1 MTIEQLVC
9 PMVLSWGPNF
19 KKKLDEN
26 HISMTKEEI
35 KEEFDKWFK
44 ENIKE
49 INESIKSKKLNEKLE
64 LDDFKTDD
72 DPQENV
78 EKEVDLN
85 DEDLAKEDEDFDEN
99 TIDDIDVLNN
109 VKGDDNNVHN
119 YIERFYQGVLKDG
132 TEEYDYSE
140 YMSHIDV
147 SNVTDMTALF
157 AFTNLPNLDLSSW
170 DTSNVECMEGM
181 FYRSTFNNKSI
192 LHWDVSKCINFTN
205 MFRYGSFSYNAPK
218 YWTPGKI
225 HSKNAN
231 GDDVEKDADL
241 PVIGA
246 VEDEKKTR
254 LQSKQHA
261 KMKALMARRAKE
273 EAEKKAK
280 MNPNAETVKEHS
292 QYVMDFDTFVNE
304 GKVKDFI
311 NKGIENIKTILKT
324 IKAVTLKFG
333 DFVQS
338 CKDDGKTISAQ
349 SPYTTMNLAANGEIS
364 GVMGYIPQGANVT
377 VNYYVNNN
385 VRQSAELIKEE
396 DNLTKQERWKRNA
409 RRNYITFCNEFR
421 TRLTESNEVSV
432 DDNMDRMTLYASSN
446 VGICAPDIDTKELK
460 QKIARVMKYVPGNA
474 MEENDPVSGA
484 LFIFGAPGVGKSTIP
499 NAIIDEWNKDN
510 ANSKKSLMVIQCG
523 DLSVDGMTLPIPTEY
538 AVSDLVNKNPGV
550 KSKIDASG
558 IDDTTL
564 SDIYKQKYW
573 YVDDAPKSWLP
584 VFAKPKST
592 EDRIVKN
599 AIANGGIIQK
609 KHKGVM
615 EVTPTTEG
623 GILLFDEFFRAN
635 EQVFSTIMQICNN
648 RKYGDWELGDK
659 WAIVCCSNRPNDD
672 KEVKQ
677 LFKHS
682 PGTTLG
688 NRFGAGVYNFVP
700 SFDEWVVWAKTE
712 GHFDNLTIAFLKRD
726 KIDIGGGK
734 YEYTNWHN
742 VSTGKFYSLGEVPSA
757 TPRSW
762 SNLMEE
768 FDMIKKDNGYKS
780 ILDIP
785 EDEFLKTAQ
794 GVLGMDMARSYND
807 YIQSYRLSKI
817 DIEKLVNDSTY
828 KIDKSK
834 EDINDTNIATLCGKV
849 LDYLNANFNPEKDPN
864 DIPSVESLKNI
875 YKFFKQ
881 FATVNQMNIVQE
893 MHINIIRFIC
903 NADTETIKALPTTY
917 WNNYITPVS
926 ADKRKGGYNINM
938 ESLKLNK

>member
-19 KKKLDEN
+19 KKKLDES

-49 INESIKSKKLNEKLE
+49 INESIKSKKLNEKLVRKNVE
-64 LDDFKTDD
+64 TDD
-72 DPQENV
+72 
-78 EKEVDLN
+78 VDLN
-85 DEDLAKEDEDFDEN
+85 DEDLAKEDGDFDER
-99 TIDDIDVLNN
+99 TIDDIDILNN

-119 YIERFYQGVLKDG
+119 YIERFYQGVLEDG
-132 TEEYDYSE
+132 NEEYDYSE

-192 LHWDVSKCINFTN
+192 LGWDVSKCINFTN
-205 MFRYGSFSYNAPK
+205 MFRYGSFSYNASK
-218 YWTPGKI
+218 FWTPGKV

-231 GDDVEKDADL
+231 GDDVERDADL

-246 VEDEKKTR
+246 VEDERETR
-254 LQSKQHA
+254 LQSRQHG
-261 KMKALMARRAKE
+261 KMKALMARRLKE
-273 EAEKKAK
+273 KEDAEKKSK
-280 MNPNAETVKEHS
+280 MNVNVETVKEHS
-292 QYVMDFDTFVNE
+292 QYVVDFDTFVNE

-349 SPYTTMNLAANGEIS
+349 SPYTTANLAAKGEIP
-364 GVMGYIPQGANVT
+364 GVKMYIPQGANVT
-377 VNYYVNNN
+377 VNYYVNDN
-385 VRQSAELIKEE
+385 VSQSAELIKEE
-396 DNLTKQERWKRNA
+396 DNLTRQERWRRNEH
-409 RRNYITFCNEFR
+409 RNYITFCNEFR
-421 TRLTESNEVSV
+421 AHLTESNDVSI
-432 DDNMDRMTLYASSN
+432 DDNMTRMTLHASDN

-460 QKIARVMKYVPGNA
+460 QKIARIMKYVPGNA
-474 MEENDPVSGA
+474 MEENDPVSGS

-499 NAIIDEWNKDN
+499 NAIINEWNKDN
-510 ANSKKSLMVIQCG
+510 VNSKKSLMVIQCG
-523 DLSVDGMTLPIPTEY
+523 DLSVDGMTLPIPTTY
-538 AVSDLVNKNPGV
+538 TVSDLVNKNPDV
-550 KSKIDASG
+550 KSKIETSG
-558 IDDTTL
+558 IDQAVLDN
-564 SDIYKQKYW
+564 IYKQEYY

-584 VFAKPKST
+584 VFAKPTST

-609 KHKGVM
+609 KHNGVM

-672 KEVKQ
+672 KEVKR
-677 LFKHS
+677 LFKYS

-700 SFDEWVVWAKTE
+700 SFNEWVVWAKEE

-762 SNLMEE
+762 SNLMNDFE
-768 FDMIKKDNGYKS
+768 MIKKDNGYKS

-785 EDEFLKTAQ
+785 EDEFLETAQ
-794 GVLGMDMARSYND
+794 GVLGMDMANSYND
-807 YIQSYRLSKI
+807 YIQSYRMSNI
-817 DIEKLVNDSTY
+817 DIEKLINDSTY

-834 EDINDTNIATLCGKV
+834 VNINDTNIETLCAKV
-849 LDYLNANFNPEKDPN
+849 MDYLNANFNPENDPN
-864 DIPSVESLKNI
+864 DIPSVESLRNI

-881 FATVNQMNIVQE
+881 FATVDQMNVIKE

-903 NADTETIKALPTTY
+903 NKDYKTLMTLPENTY
-917 WNNYITPVS
+917 WNNYINIVS
-926 ADKRKGGYNINM
+926 DIKDKGGYNIDIQN
-938 ESLKLNK
+938 LNLNK